1 MWRVRGGRRG
11 GWFQDQG
18 RRRGDRARSGG
29 LVVQREGPRDRRG
42 EPSGAGAFR
51 YCDGFRAGQ
60 QLGDRLHRV
69 VNEQREREGS
79 VPLPRHPG
87 LDRLAQNHVDFLKA
101 NRGKFGLHGRNVSH
115 DGFEA
120 RAMIAREKYGIAIVS
135 ENVAAGGQGMPKP
148 ENVLL
153 EVLLDSASHR
163 HHLMESWQFTGVGV
177 SVADDGMV
185 FAAQMFGTAAIRQ
198 KSLTE
203 RFRGG

>member
-1 MWRVRGGRRG
+1 MLK
-11 GWFQDQG
+11 QMKKK
-18 RRRGDRARSGG
+18 ASI
-29 LVVQREGPRDRRG
+29 
-42 EPSGAGAFR
+42 
-51 YCDGFRAGQ
+51 
-60 QLGDRLHRV
+60 
-69 VNEQREREGS
+69 GS